1 MSATGS
7 HFGRAGIPSDFDDP
21 AADPRPTPAP
31 PAPSAVPSPSAT
43 AESDGIDPA
52 PGAVR
57 MDPVPAA
64 IDAIRRGEAVVVVD
78 DEDRENEGDL
88 IFAAQR
94 ATPELTAFMIR
105 HTSGYI
111 CVALTGPDLDRL
123 GLPPMTAINE
133 DRKQT
138 AYAVSVDARDVAS
151 TGISAADRAHTIKVL
166 ADSATEPYDLTRPGH
181 VMPLRAVPGG
191 VLRRPGHTEA
201 AVDLA
206 ALAGFTPA
214 GALCELMNDDGSMMR
229 APECRAFADEHGLV
243 MVSIADLIRYR
254 RGHERQV
261 QRVSTTTLPTA
272 YGEFTAIGY
281 RCTLDDI
288 EHVALVVGDISDGQD
303 VLVRVHSECLTG
315 DALGSLRCDCGPQ
328 LRLALQRISQAGR
341 GVVIY
346 MRGHE
351 GRGIGIDEK
360 LRAYTLQDQGL
371 DTVEANLALGHAPDS
386 RRFEAAAEI
395 LQDLGVASVSL
406 MSNNP
411 IKLLALQQ
419 QGLEVVQREPHEIDA
434 NPENAAYLATKREKM
449 GHLLALSSAA
459 VSSPASRSRR

>member
-1 MSATGS
+1 MPSPSSRSAGAPGAAARPAEVRRL
-7 HFGRAGIPSDFDDP
+7 GRLHASVDAATMPLPTDDVAMKPETPFRPASEP
-21 AADPRPTPAP
+21 AADAP
-31 PAPSAVPSPSAT
+31 EAAAEHAHAHVRRGPSARLPTEHGDFTISSYF
-43 AESDGIDPA
+43 
-52 PGAVR
+52 
-57 MDPVPAA
+57 
-64 IDAIRRGEAVVVVD
+64 
-78 DEDRENEGDL
+78 DR
-88 IFAAQR
+88 
-94 ATPELTAFMIR
+94 
-105 HTSGYI
+105 
-111 CVALTGPDLDRL
+111 
-123 GLPPMTAINE
+123 
-133 DRKQT
+133 
-138 AYAVSVDARDVAS
+138 S
-151 TGISAADRAHTIKVL
+151 TGIEHMAIHCG
-166 ADSATEPYDLTRPGH
+166 E
-181 VMPLRAVPGG
+181 
-191 VLRRPGHTEA
+191 
-201 AVDLA
+201 
-206 ALAGFTPA
+206 LAGA
-214 GALCELMNDDGSMMR
+214 RE
-229 APECRAFADEHGLV
+229 
-243 MVSIADLIRYR
+243 
-254 RGHERQV
+254 
-261 QRVSTTTLPTA
+261 
-272 YGEFTAIGY
+272 
-281 RCTLDDI
+281 
-288 EHVALVVGDISDGQD
+288 

-315 DALGSLRCDCGPQ
+315 DIFCSLRCDCGPQ